1 MAPEDQNT
9 TLPIV
14 RTVEDLSTIV
24 ADWRSGDARVGFVP
38 TMGALHEGH
47 LSLVDHAAGS
57 ADKVVVSIFVNP
69 AQFAPGE
76 DLDAYPRTEKT
87 DAAALATRPADLIYA
102 PNAREMYPDGYDLGV
117 EVGGP
122 SQGLETDFRP
132 HFFRGVA
139 TVVTKL
145 FLQVKPDI
153 AVFGE
158 KDYQQLLVVRKLTR
172 DLGLPIEIL
181 AGATHREW
189 DGLALSSRNAYLSEE
204 ERARAAQLYAAL
216 NDVAHRLAD
225 GEPIDKARDAGW
237 QVLKG
242 AGFKPID
249 YLEVRDADT
258 LAPLTS
264 LEGEVRIL
272 GAARMGTTRLIDN
285 IALGI

>member
-1 MAPEDQNT
+1 MALANQAQ

-14 RTVEDLSTIV
+14 RTIADLRATV
-24 ADWRSGDARVGFVP
+24 TDWRRTGARIGFVP
-38 TMGALHEGH
+38 TMGALHAGH
-47 LSLVDHAAGS
+47 LSLVDRAAEA

-69 AQFAPGE
+69 TQFAPGE
-76 DLDAYPRTEKT
+76 DLDAYPRTEKA
-87 DAAALATRPADLIYA
+87 DALALAEHPADLIFA
-102 PNAREMYPDGYDLGV
+102 PNAREMYPEGYDLAV

-122 SQGLETDFRP
+122 SAGLETDFRP

-145 FLQVKPDI
+145 FLAVQPDV

-158 KDYQQLLVVRKLTR
+158 KDYQQLLVVKKLTR
-172 DLGLPIEIL
+172 DLGLPIEIIN
-181 AGATHREW
+181 GPTTREW
-189 DGLALSSRNAYLSEE
+189 DGLALSSRNAYLSAE
-204 ERARAAQLYAAL
+204 ERTRAAQLYAAL

-225 GEPIDKARDAGW
+225 GEPINKARAAGW
-237 QVLKG
+237 EILKG

-258 LAPLTS
+258 LAPITS
-264 LEGEVRIL
+264 TEGRVRIL

-285 IALGI
+285 IPLSD